1 MVRLPWLDQHLRW
14 KAAERAVQAATLPG
28 TTTAT
33 GAAGSMAGQQRQ
45 PTVSHRPPGRVQDR
59 SRSPT
64 ARGSVASAGPP
75 PSGVEV
81 DAENPTSDER
91 GREDRTMAELRRE
104 ATELIAVG
112 ALDEDRRRREVADLA
127 RREGLGRRIQGIL
140 FLIRVTK
147 SLEHTWADIVEL
159 VQEVVEDE
167 RGGR

>member
-1 MVRLPWLDQHLRW
+1 MRGGGKGSAGSDP
-14 KAAERAVQAATLPG
+14 PG
-28 TTTAT
+28 TTAAT
-33 GAAGSMAGQQRQ
+33 GAASSTAGQQRQ
-45 PTVSHRPPGRVQDR
+45 PTVSPRPPGRVQDR

-127 RREGLGRRIQGIL
+127 RRQVLGRRIQGIL
-140 FLIRVTK
+140 FLIRVTR

-167 RGGR
+167 RGGRRRRNRGARQV